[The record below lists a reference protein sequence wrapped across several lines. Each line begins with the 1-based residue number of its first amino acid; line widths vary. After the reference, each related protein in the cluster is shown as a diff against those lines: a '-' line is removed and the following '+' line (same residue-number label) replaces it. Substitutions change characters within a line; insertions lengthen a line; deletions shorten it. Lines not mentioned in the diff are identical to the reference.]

1 MQQSCANTFGGFADS
16 PSEDLNPEEL
26 TTEEA
31 GKVMEG
37 AGKQP
42 AFNVTTAKKHRTV
55 GSFPFYYVEILI
67 LQLFNPRNR
76 NILIRWSAELH
87 QTRWMSVLHQ
97 TRWMSVMKNIFI
109 RWMD

>member
-16 PSEDLNPEEL
+16 PSEDLNPEEM
-26 TTEEA
+26 TMEEA

-55 GSFPFYYVEILI
+55 GSFPFYYVEILF
-67 LQLFNPRNR
+67 LQIFNPRKR
-76 NILIRWSAELH
+76 NIIIRWSPELH
-87 QTRWMSVLHQ
+87 QTTWLL
-97 TRWMSVMKNIFI
+97 VMKNFCFS
-109 RWMD
+109 WMD

>member
-16 PSEDLNPEEL
+16 PSEDLNPEEM

-31 GKVMEG
+31 EKVMEG

-55 GSFPFYYVEILI
+55 RSFPFYYIEILF
-67 LQLFNPRNR
+67 LQIFNPRKR
-76 NILIRWSAELH
+76 NIIIRWSPELH
-87 QTRWMSVLHQ
+87 QTTWLL
-97 TRWMSVMKNIFI
+97 VMKTFCFS
-109 RWMD
+109 WMD

>member
-1 MQQSCANTFGGFADS
+1 MQQSCANTFGGVADS
-16 PSEDLNPEEL
+16 PLEDLNPEEL

-31 GKVMEG
+31 AKLMEG

-67 LQLFNPRNR
+67 LQLFNPRKR
-76 NILIRWSAELH
+76 NIIIRWSPELH
-87 QTRWMSVLHQ
+87 QTTWLL
-97 TRWMSVMKNIFI
+97 VMKNFCFS
-109 RWMD
+109 WMD

>member
-1 MQQSCANTFGGFADS
+1 MQQSCAKTFGGVGDS
-16 PSEDLNPEEL
+16 PLEVLNPEEL

-67 LQLFNPRNR
+67 LQLFNPRKR
-76 NILIRWSAELH
+76 NIIIRWSAELH
-87 QTRWMSVLHQ
+87 QTRWLL
-97 TRWMSVMKNIFI
+97 VMKNICFS
-109 RWMD
+109 WMD

>member
-1 MQQSCANTFGGFADS
+1 MQQSCAKTFGGVGYS

-31 GKVMEG
+31 AKLMEG

-67 LQLFNPRNR
+67 LQLFNPRKR
-76 NILIRWSAELH
+76 NIIIRWSAELH
-87 QTRWMSVLHQ
+87 QTRWLL
-97 TRWMSVMKNIFI
+97 VMKNICFS
-109 RWMD
+109 WMD